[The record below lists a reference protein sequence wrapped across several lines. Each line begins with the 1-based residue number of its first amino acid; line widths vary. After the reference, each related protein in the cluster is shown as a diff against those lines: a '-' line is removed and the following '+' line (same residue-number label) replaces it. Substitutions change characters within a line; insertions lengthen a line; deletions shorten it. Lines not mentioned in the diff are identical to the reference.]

1 MDNNGVT
8 VFQNSSER
16 TSISEFRAQSHCAYK
31 IHSQHKALE
40 LRNLNL

>member
-8 VFQNSSER
+8 VFQNFSER
-16 TSISEFRAQSHCAYK
+16 ASIPELQAQSHCADK
-31 IHSQHKALE
+31 NHSQHKGLE